1 MLVPFLE
8 QLIALIGALASAS
21 LALIL
26 PAAIHII
33 SLYGEPQTPGKGII
47 FKNSL
52 IMLVGVIGCITGTY
66 TAVMDLVRA
75 VKEA

>member
-26 PAAIHII
+26 PPTIHII
-33 SLYGEPQTPGKGII
+33 TLCGEHESLSKGIVI
-47 FKNSL
+47 KDSIIIL
-52 IMLVGVIGCITGTY
+52 IGVIGCITGTY
-66 TAVMDLVRA
+66 TAVLDLVKAIRG
-75 VKEA
+75 